1 MGSGLTRRMLLAVVG
16 ATAGLVGCNEQKR
29 PGQLT
34 ETRAQTLAT
43 TERTL
48 VMPTETTTTVSST
61 STATEA
67 ATPTTTEDSDEDD
80 SSLPSNSGGEG
91 GGGSD
96 TTTTASVTTT
106 TTTSTATLTET
117 PTTTSPVLDVAAG
130 ETETATDVAWFVEI
144 EWHDGGSLVIEANA
158 GLGLT
163 DGAT

>member
-1 MGSGLTRRMLLAVVG
+1 MLLVVVG
-16 ATAGLVGCNEQKR
+16 ATIGLVGCNEQER

-34 ETRAQTLAT
+34 ETQAQTLAT

-48 VMPTETTTTVSST
+48 VMPTQTTTTVSST

-67 ATPTTTEDSDEDD
+67 ATPTTTEDSDKDD
-80 SSLPSNSGGEG
+80 SSPPSNSGSEG

-106 TTTSTATLTET
+106 TTTPTSTATLTET
-117 PTTTSPVLDVAAG
+117 PTNTSQVLDVAAD

-144 EWHDGGSLVIEANA
+144 EWHDGGSLVIEPNA

-163 DGAT
+163 DGSTYD